1 MAFRCL
7 NLLKTVRY
15 SSVILRHNML
25 CTSIT
30 ENKFSEMKKNRKQDN
45 LAFLGDPDTFGT
57 LTGRIIDEKLEDEG
71 DIKEENFLQNIPLN
85 SQKLSTK
92 QYADLIKQYL
102 KYKRIKEAIDVLEI
116 RMIKEDRVKPENYIY
131 NILIGACAEVG
142 FTKKAFK
149 LYNDMKRRA
158 LKPTGDTYTCL
169 FESCINCPFPSYGLK
184 MATHLRNLMI
194 EKSVE
199 PNVTNFNVMI
209 KTFGRLSDLPTAFKI
224 VDEMM
229 SKKIKIRV
237 HTFNHLLQAC
247 IANKDSGLK
256 LALIVWRKMLKMKER
271 PNLYSFNLMLKCI
284 KDCNVGSKEDM
295 LEVIGII
302 QEHNLLLNIKP
313 QQLQIESCEANL
325 PTSQLRSDKNKSED
339 ISKTGLNLSD
349 FKANESPLNNK
360 PEINVQNY
368 QDNIETDFTTNT
380 SSDIATVNQNISF
393 ELVQNH
399 QNALPKIPERI
410 LPNLLSKIVQIDEV
424 LAFQE
429 AHTPHDRFAMIGGQ
443 EDFLKEMESY
453 SVAPDIKTFSQML
466 YVIDDNTDAE
476 NKLIESMKAHKV
488 KADIDFYN
496 MLIKRRCLRLDYENA
511 IEVKHMIEE
520 ENKKRKRHPLNKKNK
535 LKANIMTYGVLAMT
549 CNTRE
554 KAEQLLTEMKDNQ
567 LKVNIEILGTLLRNG
582 TSKMQFGY
590 VLYIMDVV
598 KQERLRVND
607 VFIRHLEVFNDKCV
621 KIIEKNKKEQ
631 RESPTIKA
639 AFTRFSN
646 IYKEWLK
653 EINVEEVLKPE
664 HPWKQFTEPHPTTVQ
679 RENVQIIQPKKFYK
693 RSRKFIHYKPKV

>member
-7 NLLKTVRY
+7 NLLKNIRCSNV
-15 SSVILRHNML
+15 VFRHNLL

-30 ENKFSEMKKNRKQDN
+30 ENKFSEIQKNKRQEN
-45 LAFLGDPDTFGT
+45 IAFLGDPDTFGT
-57 LTGRIIDEKLEDEG
+57 LGGRIIDEKIEEEG
-71 DIKEENFLQNIPLN
+71 DIKEENFLQNIPLD
-85 SQKLSTK
+85 SQKLSIK

-116 RMIKEDRVKPENYIY
+116 RMLKEDRVKPENYIY

-142 FTKKAFK
+142 YTKKAFK

-194 EKSVE
+194 EKGVE
-199 PNVTNFNVMI
+199 PNITIFNVMI
-209 KTFGRLSDLPTAFKI
+209 KTFGRCSDLPTAFKI

-229 SKKIKIRV
+229 LKKIKIRV

-247 IANKDSGLK
+247 IANKESGLK
-256 LALIVWRKMLKMKER
+256 HGLIVWRKMLKMRER
-271 PNLYSFNLMLKCI
+271 PNLYSFNLMLKCV
-284 KDCNVGSKEDM
+284 KDCKIGSKEDM
-295 LEVIGII
+295 LEVMGII
-302 QEHNLLLNIKP
+302 QEHNLLLNAKP
-313 QQLQIESCEANL
+313 QQLQILETNL
-325 PTSQLRSDKNKSED
+325 PTRQSHSNKDTPEAINKTELNIFDVKATESTLKKLESNIQEDK
-339 ISKTGLNLSD
+339 
-349 FKANESPLNNK
+349 ESIHK
-360 PEINVQNY
+360 
-368 QDNIETDFTTNT
+368 DFTTNS
-380 SSDIATVNQNISF
+380 SSDASVNQNDIYI
-393 ELVQNH
+393 ELIQNH
-399 QNALPKIPERI
+399 KKALPKISERI
-410 LPNLLSKIVQIDEV
+410 VPNLLSKIVQINEV

-429 AHTPHDRFAMIGGQ
+429 AYTPQDRFAMIGGQ

-453 SVAPDIKTFSQML
+453 GVAPDIKTFSQML
-466 YVIDDNTDAE
+466 FVIDDTTEAE

-496 MLIKRRCLRLDYENA
+496 MLIKRRCLRLDYDNA
-511 IEVKHMIEE
+511 IEVKHMIEK
-520 ENKKRKRHPLNKKNK
+520 ENKQRKTHPFNKKNK

-554 KAEQLLTEMKDNQ
+554 KAEQLLTDMKENQ
-567 LKVNIEILGTLLRNG
+567 LKVNIEILGTLLKNG

-590 VLYIMDVV
+590 ILYIMDVV

-607 VFIRHLEVFNDKCV
+607 VFIRHLEVFNDTCLN
-621 KIIEKNKKEQ
+621 IIEKNEKAQ
-631 RESPTIKA
+631 RDSHILKA
-639 AFTRFSN
+639 AFNRFSN

-653 EINVEEVLKPE
+653 EINVEEILKPE
-664 HPWKQFTEPHPTTVQ
+664 HPWKQFMEPHPTPVQ
-679 RENVQIIQPKKFYK
+679 RENIQVIQPKKFYK
-693 RSRKFIHYKPKV
+693 RSRKFIRYKPKM